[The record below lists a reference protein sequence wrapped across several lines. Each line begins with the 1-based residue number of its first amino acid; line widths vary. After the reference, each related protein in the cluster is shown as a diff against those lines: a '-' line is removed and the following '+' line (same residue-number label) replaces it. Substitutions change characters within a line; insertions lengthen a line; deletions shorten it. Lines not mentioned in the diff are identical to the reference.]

1 MLHAV
6 LPARVV
12 FLSEVVRP
20 VIQWRVSVCFVL
32 RAPCWSGDDLL
43 VRFRNL

>member
-1 MLHAV
+1 MNILHAV

-12 FLSEVVRP
+12 FLSEA

-32 RAPCWSGDDLL
+32 RAPCWYGDDLL
-43 VRFRNL
+43 LRFRNW